1 MKSIN
6 PKIFMFGDDMII
18 KEGDSFIRLK
28 NFNITS
34 YSLARELKDNRM
46 SFVNMT
52 PERIIQN

>member
-1 MKSIN
+1 
-6 PKIFMFGDDMII
+6 MFGDDMII